1 MHLERSET
9 QMNEIDEKIEVFEQ
23 KLGAQA
29 ELYRTLIGLARAQ
42 ADKISAEDVDA
53 LMRFLEKKKVI
64 IDEIEQVG
72 ATAEPLRQFWESHK
86 DEVAE
91 PVRERLKAV
100 VDEIR
105 ALLEELME
113 IEEAGRRKL
122 GITKDE
128 VESQMQ
134 QLSAGPRAMRS
145 YAPGRDQNP
154 RFMDH
159 TG

>member
-1 MHLERSET
+1 MRS
-9 QMNEIDEKIEVFEQ
+9 MNEIDEKVEAFER
-23 KLGAQA
+23 KLREQA
-29 ELYRTLIGLARAQ
+29 ELYRTLVGLSREQ
-42 ADKISAEDVDA
+42 MEKISAEDVDA
-53 LMRFLEKKKVI
+53 LMRFLEEKKEVI
-64 IDEIEQVG
+64 DKIEQVET
-72 ATAEPLRQFWESHK
+72 AAEPLRQFWEAHK

-91 PVRERLKAV
+91 PVHERLKAV

-105 ALLEELME
+105 ELLKEALE
-113 IEEAGRRKL
+113 IEEAGRLKL

-128 VESQMQ
+128 IEGQIR

-145 YAPGRDQNP
+145 YSAEQDQKP